1 MTEKAL
7 TAERI
12 YGRSELSFEAWMKV
26 ISKKMTQLML
36 ITTINQRFSNNN
48 GNLLLSSNKKIRGAW
63 TLKDM
68 NIDQMMG
75 VTQGHSQI

>member
-1 MTEKAL
+1 
-7 TAERI
+7 
-12 YGRSELSFEAWMKV
+12 MKV